1 MFKKTIFLFAL
12 FFLISNCG
20 GTWDSVKRG
29 ITGQKNTSTDEFLV
43 QKKAPLILPPDYES
57 LPTPSNNSIDDETES
72 FDKTLIITS
81 TESDTDFSSSG
92 SAEESI
98 LNQIRKK

>member
-57 LPTPSNNSIDDETES
+57 LPTPGEQRAAKERISS
-72 FDKTLIITS
+72 FEKTLTKIS
-81 TESDTDFSSSG
+81 SDEGVSSSA
-92 SAEESI
+92 STVEESI
-98 LNQIRKK
+98 IQQIKKK